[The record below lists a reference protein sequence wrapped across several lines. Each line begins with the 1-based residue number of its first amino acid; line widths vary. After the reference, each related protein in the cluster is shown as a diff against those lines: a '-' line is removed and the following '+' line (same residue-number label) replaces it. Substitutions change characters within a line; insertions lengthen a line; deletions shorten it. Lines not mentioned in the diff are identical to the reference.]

1 MDQQSIAP
9 AAKRSPVLPLAVG
22 LLAALAY
29 GAGVV
34 TSTLV
39 ASNNQAGH
47 ASPVMISAPGPAT
60 EFHRVVPGPNEY

>member
-1 MDQQSIAP
+1 MNQQIIAP
-9 AAKRSPVLPLAVG
+9 VAKRSPVLPLAVG

-39 ASNNQAGH
+39 ASNTGQAVRP
-47 ASPVMISAPGPAT
+47 APVTISAPGST
-60 EFHRVVPGPNEY
+60 THRVVSGPNEY